1 MYKCKPERNP
11 RQALLLITLLPFI
24 SCVAF
29 FISSIIRDDFRL
41 IAQLIAVLI
50 FTFSVITVVR
60 YTLTEIEYSVSEE
73 TFTVAKKVGNKMTV
87 LCSVDISSIITLVD
101 KTTYEH
107 STDFT
112 DVVIKYNHC
121 QNIKTQSYVLVYVAN
136 GKKCM
141 IVFEPNAIFVK
152 LINEAIENSKK
163 NKEEKNI
170 KE

>member
-73 TFTVAKKVGNKMTV
+73 TFTVSKKVGNKMTV
-87 LCSVDISSIITLVD
+87 LCSVDISSIITLLD
-101 KTTYEH
+101 KTT
-107 STDFT
+107 
-112 DVVIKYNHC
+112 
-121 QNIKTQSYVLVYVAN
+121 
-136 GKKCM
+136 
-141 IVFEPNAIFVK
+141 
-152 LINEAIENSKK
+152 
-163 NKEEKNI
+163 
-170 KE
+170 